1 MILRRTQLH
10 FTLNAGISLKF
21 SVGLLRKKQLRLIF
35 LAKWAKSLL
44 RAALFIN
51 VGVGEKPSPFLN
63 TLISKSANTLWLKL
77 NTTSE
82 QKKPLR
88 RPLLSVLVMSSF
100 CVTPIFSSIFLM
112 VSSTV
117 VVLAGALIKP
127 AVDVQIKGG
136 RDTSEMLSLS
146 F

>member
-1 MILRRTQLH
+1 MT
-10 FTLNAGISLKF
+10 
-21 SVGLLRKKQLRLIF
+21 
-35 LAKWAKSLL
+35 
-44 RAALFIN
+44 
-51 VGVGEKPSPFLN
+51 
-63 TLISKSANTLWLKL
+63 KL

-127 AVDVQIKGG
+127 TVDVQIKGG
-136 RDTSEMLSLS
+136 LDTSEMLPLS

>member
-1 MILRRTQLH
+1 MT
-10 FTLNAGISLKF
+10 
-21 SVGLLRKKQLRLIF
+21 
-35 LAKWAKSLL
+35 
-44 RAALFIN
+44 
-51 VGVGEKPSPFLN
+51 
-63 TLISKSANTLWLKL
+63 KL

-136 RDTSEMLSLS
+136 LDTSEMLPLS